1 MDKKQLVDILLQ
13 LRAECLPLQINASDS
28 DIRAIMEK
36 YDMIF
41 LGNKFNS
48 IYSHELCCMMNEKKN
63 IDVSV
68 NELNAAIPGVCSTLG
83 MKIKPLVKLNNAES
97 SNPIV
102 ASYEI
107 ELY

>member
-1 MDKKQLVDILLQ
+1 
-13 LRAECLPLQINASDS
+13 
-28 DIRAIMEK
+28 
-36 YDMIF
+36 
-41 LGNKFNS
+41 
-48 IYSHELCCMMNEKKN
+48 MMNEKKN